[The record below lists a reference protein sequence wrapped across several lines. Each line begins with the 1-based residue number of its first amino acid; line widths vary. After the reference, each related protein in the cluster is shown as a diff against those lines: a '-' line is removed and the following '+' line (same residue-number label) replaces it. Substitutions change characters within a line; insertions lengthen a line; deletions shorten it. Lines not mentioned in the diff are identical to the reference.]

1 MSRISISNS
10 IIIKYTYHNNSIGI
24 KLLFPVI
31 DLEDDIKEQQELIKN
46 GFSSKSWES
55 KCLLGRR
62 AMDKTL
68 LDETII
74 LEYFDSFIK
83 PLLDRE
89 LQRSL
94 RKRNYE
100 AK

>member
-1 MSRISISNS
+1 MKVNKKE
-10 IIIKYTYHNNSIGI
+10 II
-24 KLLFPVI
+24 
-31 DLEDDIKEQQELIKN
+31 EA